1 MNEQPDTELWE
12 PVKTNLLKRKE
23 RILQMWKRTGHYFD
37 DMKNYQPLALV
48 DNTNFGIDNY

>member
-23 RILQMWKRTGHYFD
+23 IANVK
-37 DMKNYQPLALV
+37 KN
-48 DNTNFGIDNY
+48 